1 MHDQNVEPVD
11 YQRAESPYAT
21 RKSVRLLLI
30 LTLLNTIMLGSSL
43 LGPKTWSYVRSVYQ
57 QWKDERAAKAAAQ
70 AQLQKDIAAQKQ
82 AVTFTLPEKTV
93 VYDENWENAA
103 KLLQSGTGYAPALP
117 SDSRRPMQFQVP
129 ALQINPQV
137 YKDLTFKMNGG
148 SRYPAAMAF
157 LHERMTPSHHPML
170 VAVEL
175 TSLFRF
181 SFSSNP
187 SAAIVSKGRRLWA
200 SAWNLSPN
208 GIEIPT
214 AFTTSMELVLPD
226 SNPTGLMDDS
236 GKIMNKGNELR
247 LFAGV
252 VDPRDDSR
260 FVIPI
265 EVDGKKGEIVGKLT
279 DSGFTLTPS
288 IGKPGFS
295 TGDVIQW
302 KLLDAAGRST
312 APATPSRR

>member
-1 MHDQNVEPVD
+1 MHDRNVEPVE

-43 LGPKTWSYVRSVYQ
+43 LGPKTWTYVGNLYQ
-57 QWKDERAAKAAAQ
+57 QWKAERAAKAAAQ
-70 AQLQKDIAAQKQ
+70 VQLQKDIAAQKQ
-82 AVTFTLPEKTV
+82 AITFSLPEKAV
-93 VYDENWENAA
+93 VYDENWDNAA
-103 KLLQSGTGYAPALP
+103 KLLQSGSGYGPALP
-117 SDSRRPMQFQVP
+117 ADPKRPMQFQVP

-137 YKDLTFKMNGG
+137 YKDLTFKLNGG

-170 VAVEL
+170 VAAEL

-187 SAAIVSKGRRLWA
+187 QAAMVSKGRRLWV
-200 SAWNLSPN
+200 SAWNLTPN
-208 GIEIPT
+208 GIETPT
-214 AFTTSMELVLPD
+214 AFTTSMELELPD
-226 SNPTGLMDDS
+226 STTTRLFDDAA
-236 GKIMNKGNELR
+236 KNIQKGNELR
-247 LFAGV
+247 LFAGI

-260 FVIPI
+260 FTIPFEI
-265 EVDGKKGEIVGKLT
+265 DGKKGEIVGKLT
-279 DSGFTLTPS
+279 EHGFSLVPS
-288 IGKPGFS
+288 VGKPGFS

-302 KLLDAAGRST
+302 KLLDASAPTT
-312 APATPSRR
+312 APARSK